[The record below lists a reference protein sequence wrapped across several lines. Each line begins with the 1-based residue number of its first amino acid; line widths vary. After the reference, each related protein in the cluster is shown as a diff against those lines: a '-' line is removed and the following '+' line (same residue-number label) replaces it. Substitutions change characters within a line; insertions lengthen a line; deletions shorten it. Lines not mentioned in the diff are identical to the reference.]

1 MRIDFG
7 QDGRDCGK
15 ERLMARASIWRDFN
29 MASFWAGITAYV
41 WYAFGA
47 LPLHLE
53 VAGQLGID
61 RATASSWIFIIWLT
75 AAVLSVGLTLWYRIP
90 LAITWSIPGLI
101 FLGALAGQFTFP
113 QLVGANLMAAVAIL
127 VLGVAG
133 IGRRIMDWLPLPI
146 IMGMFSGSI
155 LVYVTRMVQASV
167 NDVLV
172 AGITLG
178 AYLVGR
184 LIDSARLPPV
194 GLAVVVG
201 GIAVYFF
208 GQAEMAAVAI
218 ELPEPVFPGMEFS
231 LGAFLGISLPMVIFA
246 MGLGNVQGLG
256 FLMAQ
261 DYKVPTTAVTVSIG
275 LGSIVNAFFGGHT
288 ASVARSTAGIV
299 ASSDAGPHEKRYW
312 ANLVASVAALS
323 IAVSAAS
330 VASLLTALPRSFV
343 VTLAGLAILAAMQD
357 GLQRAFSGTCRFG
370 ALAAFAVAA
379 TPFKIIG
386 IPSAFWAVVL
396 GVLASLMAERKE
408 LFDHWRRKH

>member
-1 MRIDFG
+1 MPP
-7 QDGRDCGK
+7 QP
-15 ERLMARASIWRDFN
+15 IWRDFN

-53 VAGQLGID
+53 VAGQLGLD
-61 RATASSWIFIIWLT
+61 RATASSWIFIIWFT
-75 AAVLSVGLTLWYRIP
+75 AAALSIGLTLKYRIP

-101 FLGALAGQFTFP
+101 YLGALAGQFTFAE
-113 QLVGANLMAAVAIL
+113 LVGANLMAALAIL
-127 VLGVAG
+127 FLGIGGV
-133 IGRRIMDWLPLPI
+133 GRRIMDWLPLPI

-167 NDVLV
+167 DDVLV

-184 LIDSARLPPV
+184 LIDSAKAPPV
-194 GLAVVVG
+194 GLAVVIG

-208 GQAEMAAVAI
+208 GQAEMAAVVI
-218 ELPEPVFPGMEFS
+218 ELPTPIMPAMEFT
-231 LGAFLGISLPMVIFA
+231 LGAFLGVSLPMVIFA
-246 MGLGNVQGLG
+246 MGLGNVQGIG

-261 DYKVPTTAVTVSIG
+261 NYSVPTNVVTIGVG
-275 LGSIVNAFFGGHT
+275 LGSVVNALFGGHA

-299 ASSDAGPHEKRYW
+299 ASAAAGPHEKRYW
-312 ANLVASVAALS
+312 ANLIAAALALT
-323 IAVSAAS
+323 IALAAAS

-343 VTLAGLAILAAMQD
+343 VTLAGLAILSAMQD
-357 GLQRAFSGTCRFG
+357 SLQRAFSGTCRFG
-370 ALAAFAVAA
+370 ALAAFAIAA

-386 IPSAFWAVVL
+386 IPSAFWAVLL
-396 GVLASLMAERKE
+396 GVVASLMAERE
-408 LFDHWRRKH
+408 QLFDQWRRKH